1 MSIDFDRINQA
12 ALGSLESL
20 LCEWFPAGKK
30 DGHEFRVGDL
40 AGSPGSS
47 LSINLNSGVW
57 CDFAGSDKGSDPIS
71 LLAAIRGCKQGEAA
85 RELDQRLGAGGLY
98 AKAPLGS
105 FDKPRV
111 SSDEWEALPHSPDGC
126 HEPDTKHYKHG
137 APAATWTYHD
147 AEGRRVG
154 FIHRFNLEDG
164 SKEVMPMTW
173 CRNKATGREAWRFK
187 SFAKPRPLYRLPD
200 LVARPDAW
208 VLIVEGEKAADA
220 AQRLLPHI
228 VCTTWAGGSK
238 AVDIADWSVLAG
250 RRVLIWPD
258 NDEPGFKAAAAI
270 HKHLDN
276 PRIVIPPDDKADGW
290 DLADAEAEGWTTDQV
305 RAHIKAK
312 HPAANP
318 RKDAEV
324 SPAQSPQATPP
335 PPEVLEAK
343 DYAATGEP
351 ADEDTSDYGEHPAS
365 PPDHLPPEMEVKWPF
380 RVLGHDDG
388 IYYYLP
394 DSSQQIVSLTAND
407 HKHLPFLRLAG
418 ANWWE
423 ATFPAKEGADW
434 KAAANAL
441 IQRCHAEGIFT
452 PRRVRGR
459 GCWIDGDHVL
469 FHAGDRL
476 IIGNEERKIPT
487 WASRWIY
494 EQGQRM
500 EADQAQPLPNA
511 EAARLLQLTELM
523 NWKEPIFA
531 KFFAGWCVIA
541 PICGVLSWRP
551 HVWVNGPSGSGK
563 TWLLNNILDP
573 LVGRLAL
580 QVQSATTEAGIR
592 QSLRSDALPVIFD
605 EAESE
610 DKRGQMRM
618 QSILELAR
626 QASAET
632 GAGIIKGSASG
643 RAQEFQIRSCFA
655 FASIGV
661 AATLR
666 ADTSRIT
673 SLELKKDNTT
683 TGQERFDQL
692 KRLWAET
699 IALPGWAESIRA
711 RSLSNAMTITNNARA
726 FAKAVA
732 IKLGDQRI
740 GDQLGALLAGAFS
753 LTSTRQLSHDEAT
766 EWVEK
771 QNWRGFLPDDA
782 DQDEVRALSW
792 MLDKSIRFETEEGK
806 AYTRG
811 IGELIQQYY
820 SDAIRTDD
828 AESIR
833 ANLMRSGIKVDA
845 DTVSISN
852 HHPALRTLFEN
863 TTWADKWKDQMAR
876 VPGAVQIAGCR
887 FGASTHRVVRI
898 PKEQFLN
905 D

>member
-1 MSIDFDRINQA
+1 MSTIDFDRINQA

-20 LCEWFPAGKK
+20 LCEWFPAGKR
-30 DGHEFRVGDL
+30 DGHEFRIGSL
-40 AGSPGSS
+40 AGEPGSS
-47 LSINLNSGVW
+47 MSINLNSGVW
-57 CDFAGSDKGSDPIS
+57 CDFAGDAKGSDPIS

-85 RELDQRLGAGGLY
+85 RELEQRLSLGGLT
-98 AKAPLGS
+98 ARAEAGS
-105 FDKPRV
+105 FGRP
-111 SSDEWEALPHSPDGC
+111 SPASDWEPLPHAPDGC
-126 HEPDTKHYKHG
+126 HEPDLNHYKHG
-137 APAATWTYHD
+137 TPAATWTYYTAD
-147 AEGRRVG
+147 GKRVG
-154 FIHRFNLEDG
+154 LICRFNLADG
-164 SKEVMPMTW
+164 SKEVLPITW
-173 CRNKATGREAWRFK
+173 CRNKETGRAAWRWK
-187 SFAKPRPLYRLPD
+187 SFGKPRPLYRLVD
-200 LVARPDAW
+200 VVTRSDAW
-208 VLIVEGEKAADA
+208 VLIVEGEKTADA
-220 AQRLLPHI
+220 AARLMPHMA
-228 VCTTWAGGSK
+228 VCSWAGGSK
-238 AVDIADWSVLAG
+238 AVDLADWSPLEG
-250 RRVLIWPD
+250 RKVLIWPD
-258 NDEPGFKAAAAI
+258 ADEPGMKAALAI
-270 HKHLDN
+270 QKA
-276 PRIVIPPDDKADGW
+276 VGKAVVVVPPEGKPEGW
-290 DLADAEAEGWTTDQV
+290 DLADAEAEGWTTDDV
-305 RAHIKAK
+305 RAHIKGK
-312 HPAANP
+312 P
-318 RKDAEV
+318 KAE
-324 SPAQSPQATPP
+324 TPP
-335 PPEVLEAK
+335 PPPVQEAK
-343 DYAATGEP
+343 EYAAHDDEP
-351 ADEDTSDYGEHPAS
+351 PFPTEV
-365 PPDHLPPEMEVKWPF
+365 PPDVLPDPVEEELPF

-388 IYYYLP
+388 VYYYLP
-394 DSSQQIVSLTAND
+394 NSSQQIVALTAND
-407 HKHLPFLRLAG
+407 HKHLPFLRLAA

-423 ATFPAKEGADW
+423 AMFPGANGADW

-441 IQRCHAEGIFT
+441 IQRCHREGIFT

-476 IIGNEERKIPT
+476 IVSNEERAIPT
-487 WASRWIY
+487 WQSRFIY

-500 EADQAQPLPNA
+500 EADAANPLPNA
-511 EAARLLQLTELM
+511 DAARLISLCEMM

-531 KFFAGWCVIA
+531 KFFAGWCVVA

-563 TWLLNNILDP
+563 TWLINNILDP
-573 LVGRLAL
+573 LVGRFSL

-673 SLELKKDNTT
+673 SLELRKDNSAE
-683 TGQERFDQL
+683 GRERFERL
-692 KRLWAET
+692 KAMWAET
-699 IALPGWAESIRA
+699 IATPGYCEGIRA
-711 RSLSNAMTITNNARA
+711 RALANAKSITANAKT

-732 IKLGDQRI
+732 VKLGDQRI

-753 LTSTRQLSHDEAT
+753 LTSNRELTIEDAT
-766 EWVEK
+766 AWCEK
-771 QNWRGFLPDDA
+771 QNWHGFLPDDA
-782 DQDEVRALSW
+782 DTDEVRALSW
-792 MLDKSIRFETEEGK
+792 LLDKSIRFETEEGK

-811 IGELIQQYY
+811 IGELIQVYY
-820 SDAIRTDD
+820 SPSVHSDD
-828 AESIR
+828 ANAIR
-833 ANLMRSGIKVDA
+833 ANLMRSGIKVEN
-845 DTVSISN
+845 DTVCISN

-876 VPGAVQIAGCR
+876 VPGAAAVTSVR
-887 FGASTHRVVRI
+887 FGASTHRAVRI
-898 PKEQFLN
+898 PKEAFLI

>member
-1 MSIDFDRINQA
+1 MTIDFDRINQA
-12 ALGSLESL
+12 AVGSLESL

-30 DGHEFRVGDL
+30 DGHEFRVGSIN
-40 AGSPGSS
+40 GEPGSS

-57 CDFAGSDKGSDPIS
+57 CDFAGDAKGSDPIS
-71 LLAAIRGCKQGEAA
+71 LLAAIRGCKMGEAA
-85 RELDQRLGAGGLY
+85 RELDERLGAGGLT
-98 AKAPLGS
+98 AKAQVGS
-105 FDKPRV
+105 FGRPTPSTD
-111 SSDEWEALPHSPDGC
+111 WEPQPHAPEGC
-126 HEPDTKHYKHG
+126 PEPDFNHFKHG
-137 APAATWTYHD
+137 KPSATWTYHTSD
-147 AEGRRVG
+147 GKRVG

-164 SKEVMPMTW
+164 SKEVIPQTW
-173 CRNKATGREAWRFK
+173 VRHKETGRERWGWK
-187 SFAKPRPLYRLPD
+187 SFAKPRPLYRLVD
-200 LVARPDAW
+200 LHARPDAW
-208 VLIVEGEKAADA
+208 VLLVEGEKTADA
-220 AQRLLPHI
+220 AQRLMPHM

-238 AVDIADWSVLAG
+238 AVSIADWSVLKG
-250 RRVLIWPD
+250 RKVIIWPD
-258 NDEPGFKAAAAI
+258 ADEPGYAAAVAI
-270 HKHLDN
+270 SKHLDK
-276 PRIVIPPDDKADGW
+276 PRLVIPPEGKPEGW
-290 DLADAEAEGWTTDQV
+290 DLADAEAEGWTTEAV
-305 RAHIKAK
+305 RAHIKGK
-312 HPAANP
+312 HAIG
-318 RKDAEV
+318 DAV
-324 SPAQSPQATPP
+324 SPEAKANTPPVTPP

-343 DYAATGEP
+343 DYASEP
-351 ADEDTSDYGEHPAS
+351 IEVDTRDYADDQ
-365 PPDHLPPEMEVKWPF
+365 PPSLPPEMDVKWPF

-388 IYYYLP
+388 AYYYLP
-394 DSSQQIVSLTAND
+394 DSSQQIVTLTAND

-423 ATFPAKEGADW
+423 TTFPGKDGADW

-441 IQRCHAEGIFT
+441 IQSCHNEGIFT

-459 GCWIDGDHVL
+459 GCWIDGEHVL

-476 IIGNEERKIPT
+476 VIGGTERKIPA
-487 WASRWIY
+487 WASKWIY

-500 EADQAQPLPNA
+500 EADQAAPLSNA
-511 EAARLLQLTELM
+511 EASRLISICEML
-523 NWKEPIFA
+523 NWKEPIYA

-541 PICGVLSWRP
+541 PICGVLNWRP
-551 HVWVNGPSGSGK
+551 HIWVNGPSGSGK

-643 RAQEFQIRSCFA
+643 KAQEYQIRSCFA

-661 AATLR
+661 AAHQR

-673 SLELKKDNTT
+673 SLELRKDNTDG
-683 TGQERFDQL
+683 GQARFEQL
-692 KRLWAET
+692 KALWADT
-699 IALPGWAESIRA
+699 LAKPGYAEGIRA
-711 RSLSNAMTITNNARA
+711 RSLANAMSITANSKT

-753 LTSTRQLSHDEAT
+753 LTSNRDLTLEEAT
-766 EWVEK
+766 EWVNK
-771 QNWRGFLPDDA
+771 QNWHGFLPDEA

-792 MLDKSIRFETEEGK
+792 MLDKSIRFEQGDR
-806 AYTRG
+806 AYTRS
-811 IGELIQQYY
+811 IGELVQAYY
-820 SDAIRTDD
+820 STSVTLDEADN
-828 AESIR
+828 IR
-833 ANLMRSGIKVDA
+833 ANLMRSGIKVEDE
-845 DTVSISN
+845 TVAISN

-863 TTWADKWKDQMAR
+863 TSWADKWKDQMAR
-876 VPGAVQIAGCR
+876 VPGAVAIPGVR
-887 FGASTHRVVRI
+887 FGASTHRAVRI
-898 PKEQFLN
+898 PKTAFLS
-905 D
+905 

>member
-12 ALGSLESL
+12 AIGSLESL
-20 LCEWFPAGKK
+20 LCEWFPAGKR
-30 DGHEFRVGDL
+30 DGHEFRIGDL
-40 AGSPGSS
+40 AGNAGSS
-47 LSINLNSGVW
+47 LSINLNTGVW
-57 CDFAGSDKGSDPIS
+57 CDFAGGDKGSDPIS

-85 RELDQRLGAGGLY
+85 RELDQRLGAGGLT
-98 AKAPLGS
+98 AKAETGS
-105 FDKPRV
+105 FGKPRP
-111 SSDEWEALPHSPDGC
+111 SDEWEPLPHAPEVC
-126 HEPDTKHYKHG
+126 AEPDLNHFKHG
-137 APAATWTYHD
+137 KPAKTWTYHT

-154 FIHRFNLEDG
+154 LICRFNLADG
-164 SKEVMPMTW
+164 SKEVIPITW
-173 CRNKATGREAWRFK
+173 CKNKETGREGWRWK
-187 SFAKPRPLYRLPD
+187 SFAKPRPLFRLPD
-200 LVARPDAW
+200 LFARPDAW
-208 VLIVEGEKAADA
+208 VLVVEGEKTAEA

-228 VCTTWAGGSK
+228 VCVSWAGGSK
-238 AVDIADWSVLAG
+238 AVDIADWSVLSE
-250 RRVLIWPD
+250 RKVLIWPD
-258 NDEPGFKAAAAI
+258 ADTAGLKAADAI
-270 HKHLDN
+270 KAHIPKA
-276 PRIVIPPDDKADGW
+276 RIILPPEGKPEGW

-305 RAHIKAK
+305 RAHIKGE
-312 HPAANP
+312 P
-318 RKDAEV
+318 RVEA
-324 SPAQSPQATPP
+324 PQALPPP
-335 PPEVLEAK
+335 PPEVREAQE
-343 DYAATGEP
+343 YAGGDEEP
-351 ADEDTSDYGEHPAS
+351 PLPTEAPEES
-365 PPDHLPPEMEVKWPF
+365 LPPEMDAPWPF

-388 IYYYLP
+388 VYFYLP
-394 DSSQQIVSLTAND
+394 NSSQQIVALTAND
-407 HKHLPFLRLAG
+407 HKHLPFLRLAP

-423 ATFPAKEGADW
+423 TMWPAKDGADW

-441 IQRCHAEGIFT
+441 IQSCHREGIFT

-476 IIGNEERKIPT
+476 IVGNEERNIPS
-487 WASRWIY
+487 WQSKWIY
-494 EQGQRM
+494 EQGQRL
-500 EADQAQPLPNA
+500 EADNAQPLPSS
-511 EAARLLQLTELM
+511 EAARLMQLTEMM
-523 NWKEPIFA
+523 NWKEPIYA

-541 PICGVLSWRP
+541 PICGVFSWRP
-551 HVWVNGPSGSGK
+551 HIWVNGPSGSGK
-563 TWLLNNILDP
+563 TWLINNILDP

-592 QSLRSDALPVIFD
+592 QSLRSDALPVVFD

-610 DKRGQMRM
+610 DKRGQVRM

-643 RAQEFQIRSCFA
+643 KAQEFQIRSCFA

-673 SLELKKDNTT
+673 SLELRKDNSAA
-683 TGQERFDQL
+683 GQERFDML
-692 KRLWAET
+692 KRLWSET
-699 IALPGWAESIRA
+699 VALPGWAEGIRA
-711 RSLSNAMTITNNARA
+711 RALANAKTITNNART

-753 LTSTRQLSHDEAT
+753 LTSQRELTIEEAT
-766 EWVEK
+766 DWVNK
-771 QNWRGFLPDDA
+771 QNWHGFLPDEA
-782 DQDEVRALSW
+782 DQDEVRAFSW
-792 MLDKSIRFETEEGK
+792 MLDKSIRFETDEGK

-820 SDAIRTDD
+820 SEAVRSDD

-833 ANLMRSGIKVDA
+833 RNLMRSGIKVET
-845 DTVSISN
+845 DTVAISN

-876 VPGAVQIAGCR
+876 VPGAVAVPSVR

-898 PKEQFLN
+898 PKEAFL